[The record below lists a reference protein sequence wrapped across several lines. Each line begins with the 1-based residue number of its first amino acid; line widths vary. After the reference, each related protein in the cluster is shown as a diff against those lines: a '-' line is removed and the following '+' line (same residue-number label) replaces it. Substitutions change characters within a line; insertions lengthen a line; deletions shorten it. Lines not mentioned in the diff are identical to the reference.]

1 MDDVEKRD
9 LALRLVGSVEKIAV
23 NVGEMERLM
32 ALHSELTLKLLENM
46 NENLASI
53 AGNASEE
60 KRT

>member
-53 AGNASEE
+53 AGNACEE